1 MVSGPASL
9 QPPGLCRQQEEE
21 GGETDICKVIDD
33 LILDGEKR
41 GERRGKEQGKKIG
54 MRQGETR
61 LARLIMVL
69 SETQRDD
76 LILKAASDDAL
87 RKKLYEEYQI

>member
-1 MVSGPASL
+1 M
-9 QPPGLCRQQEEE
+9 
-21 GGETDICKVIDD
+21 IDD

>member
-1 MVSGPASL
+1 M
-9 QPPGLCRQQEEE
+9 
-21 GGETDICKVIDD
+21 CKAIDD